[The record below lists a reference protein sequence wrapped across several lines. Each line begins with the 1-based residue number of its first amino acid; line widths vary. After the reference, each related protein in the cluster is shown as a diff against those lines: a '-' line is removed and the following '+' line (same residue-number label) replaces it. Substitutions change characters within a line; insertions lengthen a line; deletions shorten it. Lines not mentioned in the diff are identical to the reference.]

1 MINKFYFILFLK
13 NKIKINN
20 DRQAAARA
28 HQMGHDIAWNIY
40 IYIYIDNLHGIFVN
54 SCVLLLILDVPVDCR
69 ANCKVISS
77 LHLLTSLRQIPLI
90 SMSMVSIKC

>member
-1 MINKFYFILFLK
+1 MIAKRQPELIKLK

-40 IYIYIDNLHGIFVN
+40 IYIYIF
-54 SCVLLLILDVPVDCR
+54 
-69 ANCKVISS
+69 
-77 LHLLTSLRQIPLI
+77 
-90 SMSMVSIKC
+90 